1 MNDNN
6 FDRQMMLRCLEL
18 ARRAKGK
25 TSPNPMVGSAIV
37 VDGKIVG
44 EGFHPAAGFPHAE
57 IYALREAG
65 NLAKNATVYVSLEP
79 CNHYGRTPPCTEALI
94 AAKVTK
100 VVVGTINP
108 DPRVSGQGIER
119 LKNAGIKVIVGV
131 EAEACRRLNEAF
143 IHRVKYKTP
152 FGILKY
158 AMTLDGKIA
167 ATTGDSAWVTSIESR
182 RWVHQLRSHCDAIIV
197 GGNTVRQD
205 NPNLTTHGVSDR
217 NPLRIVMSRSLNL
230 PLDRH
235 LWHTSVAPTL
245 IFTEQNTNR
254 DIKQTLLAKGVEI
267 IELDPLIPKTVM
279 EHLYERGLSTV
290 LWECGGILAAKAIA
304 DRTVQKLYAFIAPKI
319 IGGNIGY
326 SPIADFGL
334 TKMNDALLLERV
346 NLEKIDRDFLIEG
359 YLVDLPKIG
368 DN

>member
-1 MNDNN
+1 MNDNK
-6 FDRQMMLRCLEL
+6 FDRQMMLRCIEL
-18 ARRAKGK
+18 ASRAKGK
-25 TSPNPMVGSAIV
+25 TSPNPMVGSVIV

-44 EGFHPAAGFPHAE
+44 EGFHPAAGKPHAE
-57 IYALREAG
+57 VYALKQAG
-65 NLAKNATVYVSLEP
+65 NLAKNATVYVNLEP

-100 VVVGTINP
+100 VVVGTIDP

-119 LKNAGIKVIVGV
+119 LKNAGITVIVGV

-152 FGILKY
+152 FGIFKY

-167 ATTGDSAWVTSIESR
+167 ATTGDSAWVTGIESR
-182 RWVHQLRSHCDAIIV
+182 RWVHRLRSHCDAIIV

-230 PLDRH
+230 PLDRN
-235 LWHTSVAPTL
+235 LWDTSVAPTL
-245 IFTEQNTNR
+245 VFTEPNNNSDLKSAISDR
-254 DIKQTLLAKGVEI
+254 GVEI
-267 IELDPLIPKTVM
+267 IALDSLSPKQVM
-279 EHLYERGLSTV
+279 EHLYDRGLSSV
-290 LWECGGILAAKAIA
+290 LWECGGVLAANAIA

-319 IGGNIGY
+319 IGGNMGY

-334 TKMNDALLLERV
+334 TKMNDALKLDRV
-346 NLEKIDRDFLIEG
+346 NIQKIDSDFLIEG
-359 YLVDLPKIG
+359 YLVPTQK
-368 DN
+368 